1 MERSEHLKLQRL
13 LDHEKAAAAAAKARE
28 KEARHALRE
37 MGGDGSAGGGGGA
50 ELRASGSEVGGGGGG
65 ASSTKASGEVQAAQ
79 AAQQDAQERES
90 QLKTK
95 LAHAANE
102 SARARDKLRA
112 MQDSL
117 RVKQR
122 EWDKDRT
129 NLQRQ
134 AHAPPPP
141 PPPPPPPLRALL
153 CALLSSP
160 RPLSGRGRSPAP
172 AVPTLPPPHPLPRSR
187 PHSFP
192 RTHPHHFPRSR
203 HRPAPPRPRR
213 WTTCRRTSPSGSSG
227 WAKPRISSPSTRSDL
242 DPVGREARRASE
254 SSGHWQGTRARQR
267 LEAVRMNRANA
278 GPLHSVG

>member
-1 MERSEHLKLQRL
+1 MLTVAALATAQAQLALSMERSEHLKLQRL

-28 KEARHALRE
+28 KEARQALRE
-37 MGGDGSAGGGGGA
+37 MGGDAHAGGGGGA

-65 ASSTKASGEVQAAQ
+65 GGATAQEVQAAQ

-129 NLQRQ
+129 ALQR
-134 AHAPPPP
+134 AAVELELIVFGDLGDLHSA
-141 PPPPPPPLRALL
+141 RAL
-153 CALLSSP
+153 P
-160 RPLSGRGRSPAP
+160 
-172 AVPTLPPPHPLPRSR
+172 VE
-187 PHSFP
+187 
-192 RTHPHHFPRSR
+192 
-203 HRPAPPRPRR
+203 
-213 WTTCRRTSPSGSSG
+213 
-227 WAKPRISSPSTRSDL
+227 SD
-242 DPVGREARRASE
+242 VAE
-254 SSGHWQGTRARQR
+254 WQ
-267 LEAVRMNRANA
+267 LE
-278 GPLHSVG
+278 

>member
-1 MERSEHLKLQRL
+1 MAILATEQAQLSLSMERSEHLKLQRL

-134 AHAPPPP
+134 ARAPPPP
-141 PPPPPPPLRALL
+141 PSPPPPRPPPRPPLLASPAERPWRLSRACRPHPAPTPPLSPL
-153 CALLSSP
+153 PSPLLS
-160 RPLSGRGRSPAP
+160 
-172 AVPTLPPPHPLPRSR
+172 PLPS
-187 PHSFP
+187 PS
-192 RTHPHHFPRSR
+192 
-203 HRPAPPRPRR
+203 RPAPPSQVDNLQADLAKREQWLGKAKDIITEYQKR
-213 WTTCRRTSPSGSSG
+213 SGPG
-227 WAKPRISSPSTRSDL
+227 GP
-242 DPVGREARRASE
+242 G
-254 SSGHWQGTRARQR
+254 GTP
-267 LEAVRMNRANA
+267 
-278 GPLHSVG
+278 GK

>member
-1 MERSEHLKLQRL
+1 MSMERSEHLKLQRL

-37 MGGDGSAGGGGGA
+37 MGGDANAGGGGGA

-134 AHAPPPP
+134 AHAPR
-141 PPPPPPPLRALL
+141 LRRALL
-153 CALLSSP
+153 
-160 RPLSGRGRSPAP
+160 RAP
-172 AVPTLPPPHPLPRSR
+172 SALPPQM
-187 PHSFP
+187 
-192 RTHPHHFPRSR
+192 
-203 HRPAPPRPRR
+203 AEAA
-213 WTTCRRTSPSGSSG
+213 SS
-227 WAKPRISSPSTRSDL
+227 L
-242 DPVGREARRASE
+242 AR
-254 SSGHWQGTRARQR
+254 
-267 LEAVRMNRANA
+267 
-278 GPLHSVG
+278 

>member
-1 MERSEHLKLQRL
+1 MSMERSEHLKLQRL

-37 MGGDGSAGGGGGA
+37 MGGDANAGGGGGA

-129 NLQRQ
+129 SLQRQ
-134 AHAPPPP
+134 VDNLQADLTKREQWLGKAKDIITEYQK
-141 PPPPPPPLRALL
+141 
-153 CALLSSP
+153 
-160 RPLSGRGRSPAP
+160 RS
-172 AVPTLPPPHPLPRSR
+172 VPGPGG
-187 PHSFP
+187 
-192 RTHPHHFPRSR
+192 
-203 HRPAPPRPRR
+203 A
-213 WTTCRRTSPSGSSG
+213 
-227 WAKPRISSPSTRSDL
+227 
-242 DPVGREARRASE
+242 
-254 SSGHWQGTRARQR
+254 GTPQ
-267 LEAVRMNRANA
+267 A
-278 GPLHSVG
+278 G